1 MDKKNILSSASE
13 GLKTKRPAISMAS
26 GAPIVPS
33 APAGGW
39 FGRTWRYLRG
49 LDKLAYLN
57 IALLALLCAMFCAM
71 YVRID
76 TVKKRSARNAAGY
89 TLTERTGVY
98 DLTQR
103 ARRPNRPTVVVV
115 SRRAVESPA
124 PKIKRIGAPTMAAR
138 VRTITLPIRPGAVR
152 AEMPAARK
160 TVHGNIVIDGRGRN
174 TAISPMTTVNGNLY
188 LQNLGAWTLPCG
200 TRVNGHLFVRDV
212 KWLKF
217 CGCFDVRGNIYVS
230 ANSAFGAI
238 PRDASLGGRIIF

>member
-13 GLKTKRPAISMAS
+13 GLKTKRPAVSAES
-26 GAPIVPS
+26 A
-33 APAGGW
+33 APAAPAGW

-49 LDKLAYLN
+49 LDKLAYIN
-57 IALLALLCAMFCAM
+57 IVLLALLCAMFCAM
-71 YVRID
+71 YVRVD
-76 TVKKRSARNAAGY
+76 GAKKRPHRHGAGY

-98 DLTQR
+98 DLTER

-138 VRTITLPIRPGAVR
+138 VRTITLPIRPGAIR
-152 AEMPAARK
+152 EMPAARK
-160 TVHGNIVIDGRGRN
+160 TVNGNIVIDGRGRN

-188 LQNLGAWTLPCG
+188 LQNLNAWTLPCG